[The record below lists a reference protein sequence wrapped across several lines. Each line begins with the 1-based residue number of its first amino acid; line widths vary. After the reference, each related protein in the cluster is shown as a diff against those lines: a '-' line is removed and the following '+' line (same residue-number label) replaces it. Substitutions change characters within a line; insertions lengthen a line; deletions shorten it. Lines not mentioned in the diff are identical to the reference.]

1 MRIRNATKHLKRSSG
16 AGHNHSPIDNT
27 KQYLLAR
34 FAYFSAK
41 HAETGR
47 YLAAIGLTLL
57 GGKIGCLLASFLG

>member
-16 AGHNHSPIDNT
+16 AGHNHSPID
-27 KQYLLAR
+27 R